1 MADFAWMADE
11 EELSPAAL
19 TVRAQALPADDN
31 GSLVWNLFFPR
42 RDVDSVDV
50 EDITVVDD
58 RPTADRREWNARGRL
73 IPIITPETRRLSI
86 VPIEAYDK
94 IEEKEMQKLAETA
107 ALAGADPRS
116 VYRNIIGVRI
126 PDRVDRLAMADYRRL
141 EVDVMQA
148 WSQGTVTQR
157 SPQDASKAYTMSYG
171 FDSGRYETAATAW
184 DDAGVNAYEEFV
196 AWYQDSIDD
205 AGPGAGAVMRR
216 ATRDAI
222 VADAPT
228 GIGGETL
235 EIPQVEARIRQRL
248 GTDFRFFLLEQT
260 VDVFNDGG
268 TARTRTK
275 IWPSMRVAF
284 VPAGIAVGNAIF
296 APVKRAMDLVGQVGK
311 PAGID
316 VRGVT
321 VYYEEANLGR
331 ELTIEA
337 QLNAAPAPNES
348 LIRVINA
355 GV

>member
-1 MADFAWMADE
+1 MPDFAWMADE

-19 TVRAQALPADDN
+19 TVRAQTLPQDDN
-31 GSLVWNLFFPR
+31 GRLLWDQFMPR

-73 IPIITPETRRLSI
+73 IPIVTPERRRLSI

-107 ALAGADPRS
+107 ALAGTDPRN

-126 PDRVDRLAMADYRRL
+126 PYRVNRLALADYRRL
-141 EVDVMQA
+141 EVDVMQSWA
-148 WSQGTVTQR
+148 MGTVTQR
-157 SPQDASKAYTMSYG
+157 NPQDASKTYTMSYD
-171 FDSGRYETAATAW
+171 FDAGRYEVVGTAW
-184 DDAGVNAYEEFV
+184 NDPSVNAYEEAV
-196 AWYQDSIDD
+196 AWYQDAIDD
-205 AGPGAGAVMRR
+205 AGPGAGMVLRR

-248 GTDFRFFLLEQT
+248 GSDFRFFVIENT
-260 VDVFNDGG
+260 VDVFVDGG
-268 TARTRTK
+268 GARTRQKT
-275 IWPSMRVAF
+275 WPAQRVAF
-284 VPAGIAVGNAIF
+284 VPAGISVGNSLF
-296 APVKRAMDLVGQVGK
+296 APVKRAMDIVGQVGTG
-311 PAGID
+311 AGID

-337 QLNAAPAPNES
+337 QLNAAPAPNEQ

>member
-1 MADFAWMADE
+1 MPDFAWMADE
-11 EELSPAAL
+11 EDLSPAAL
-19 TVRAQALPADDN
+19 TVRAQALQADDN
-31 GSLVWNLFFPR
+31 GRLVWDQFFPR

-50 EDITVVDD
+50 DDITVIDD

-73 IPIITPETRRLSI
+73 IPIRTPEQRRLSI

-107 ALAGADPRS
+107 AMSGADPRT

-141 EVDVMQA
+141 EVDTMQA
-148 WSQGTVTQR
+148 WSAGTVTQR
-157 SPQDASKAYTMSYG
+157 SPQDASKTYTMSYN
-171 FDSGRYETAATAW
+171 FAAGRYETAATAW
-184 DDAGVNAYEEFV
+184 NDGSVNAYEEFV
-196 AWYQDSIDD
+196 AWYQDAIDD

-228 GIGGETL
+228 GIGGESL

-248 GTDFRFFLLEQT
+248 GTDFRFFLMENT
-260 VDVFNDGG
+260 VDIFTDGG
-268 TARTRTK
+268 VTRVRTK
-275 IWPSMRVAF
+275 IWPVGRVAF
-284 VPAGIAVGNAIF
+284 VPAGISVGNTLF

-316 VRGVT
+316 IRGVT
-321 VYYEEANLGR
+321 IYYEEANLGR

-337 QLNAAPAPNES
+337 QLNAAPAPNEN

>member
-1 MADFAWMADE
+1 MADFSWMADE

-19 TVRAQALPADDN
+19 TVRAQAVPPDDT
-31 GSLVWNLFFPR
+31 GQLVWDQFFPR

-50 EDITVVDD
+50 EDITVIDD

-73 IPIITPETRRLSI
+73 IPLRTPERRRLSI

-107 ALAGADPRS
+107 ALGGVDPRV
-116 VYRNIIGVRI
+116 VYRNIVGVRI
-126 PDRVDRLAMADYRRL
+126 PDRVDRLALADYRRL
-141 EVDVMQA
+141 EVDVFQA

-157 SPQDASKAYTMSYG
+157 DPQNATRTYTMSYN
-171 FDSGRYETAATAW
+171 FDAGRYETAATAW
-184 DDAGVNAYEEFV
+184 NDPSVNAYEEFV
-196 AWYQDSIDD
+196 SWYQDSID
-205 AGPGAGAVMRR
+205 AVGPGAGAVLRR

-228 GIGGETL
+228 GIGGESL

-248 GTDFRFFLLEQT
+248 GTDFRFFVLENS

-275 IWPSMRVAF
+275 VWPVGRVAF

-296 APVKRAMDLVGQVGK
+296 APVARATRLVAQVGAA
-311 PAGID
+311 AGID

-321 VYYEEANLGR
+321 VYYEQGNGGR
-331 ELTIEA
+331 ELIIEA
-337 QLNAAPAPNES
+337 QLNAAPAPNEQ